1 MPFGII
7 QPNGGHAPG
16 TVLLVDRHERR
27 VSANFVHGTGKVSS
41 PESTA
46 LRFPL
51 TASQNENIILIPQPS
66 SDPNDPLVRPAI
78 EKRGQQSLQNPDH

>member
-1 MPFGII
+1 MPLGII

-27 VSANFVHGTGKVSS
+27 VSASFVHGTGKVSS

-46 LRFPL
+46 VRISL
-51 TASQNENIILIPQPS
+51 TVS
-66 SDPNDPLVRPAI
+66 
-78 EKRGQQSLQNPDH
+78 